1 MNGKNVGIHTLYHR
15 DKYGNTLKQTVKLFI
30 PIFGCPIT
38 LQEIV
43 SDDWNDAFKNSY
55 NKSIIII
62 INNHIYNIFS
72 LLSKNYIII

>member
-43 SDDWNDAFKNSY
+43 SDD
-55 NKSIIII
+55 
-62 INNHIYNIFS
+62 
-72 LLSKNYIII
+72 